1 MPAIRL
7 QSKKLETLRKMYVA
21 AIKALP
27 IAQSQKATAI
37 AQSKSL
43 TRDMLIAQLG
53 GAVTQSSS
61 KAAKQAAIKRQSAK
75 RQSLKKVSAGQSAGA
90 GRFSAKLQAKR
101 QSQKQAARQ
110 SQKQAAAA
118 RASAKKRKSRKSRKG
133 ASIGKN
139 IQIPKGLRAR
149 VGRLVR
155 AIKAGKI
162 VAKQQRGIAITSPS
176 SYAPIGARDAS
187 GAHGRYE
194 RFDALYKGVRV
205 TRKSLKSRKSR
216 KSNKVARMSVKKRFQ
231 TIKEQKFPY
240 QLVKGY
246 RVPARVVGGGGSGA
260 GVIKAIPGSGAA
272 PFHSLSAADQA
283 KVAAFLNAAGAKLRG
298 KGAPKKV
305 ALQAMRQQAAKQ
317 VARRASIKSRKSRKS
332 AKKGAANR

>member
-1 MPAIRL
+1 MPAL
-7 QSKKLETLRKMYVA
+7 QTQKTETLRKKYVA

-43 TRDMLIAQLG
+43 SRDMLIAQLG

-61 KAAKQAAIKRQSAK
+61 KARKQAAIKRQSAK

-90 GRFSAKLQAKR
+90 GRFIAKLQAKR
-101 QSQKQAARQ
+101 QSQKQAAARQ

-118 RASAKKRKSRKSRKG
+118 RTSAKKRRSRKG
-133 ASIGKN
+133 ASVGKN
-139 IQIPKGLRAR
+139 IQIPKALRAR

-162 VAKQQRGIAITSPS
+162 VAKQQRGIAITAPS

-205 TRKSLKSRKSR
+205 TRKSLKSRKS
-216 KSNKVARMSVKKRFQ
+216 KKVARMSVKKRFQ
-231 TIKEQKFPY
+231 TIKEQKYPY

-246 RVPARVVGGGGSGA
+246 RVPARVVGGGGTGA

-272 PFHSLSAADQA
+272 PFHTLSAADQA
-283 KVAAFLNAAGAKLRG
+283 KVASFLNAAGAKLRG

-305 ALQAMRQQAAKQ
+305 SLQAMRQQAAKQ
-317 VARRASIKSRKSRKS
+317 VARRASIKSRKSV
-332 AKKGAANR
+332 KKGAANR

>member
-1 MPAIRL
+1 MPAL
-7 QSKKLETLRKMYVA
+7 QTQKTETLRKKYVA

-43 TRDMLIAQLG
+43 TRDMLLAQLG

-61 KAAKQAAIKRQSAK
+61 KARKQAAIKRQSAK

-101 QSQKQAARQ
+101 QSQKQAAARQ

-118 RASAKKRKSRKSRKG
+118 RTSAKKRKSRKSRKG
-133 ASIGKN
+133 ASVGKN
-139 IQIPKGLRAR
+139 IQIPKALRAR

-194 RFDALYKGVRV
+194 RFDTLYKGVRV
-205 TRKSLKSRKSR
+205 TRKSLKSRKS
-216 KSNKVARMSVKKRFQ
+216 KKVARMSVKKRFQ

-246 RVPARVVGGGGSGA
+246 RVPARVVGGGGGGA

-305 ALQAMRQQAAKQ
+305 SLQAMRQQAAKQ

-332 AKKGAANR
+332 VKKGAANR